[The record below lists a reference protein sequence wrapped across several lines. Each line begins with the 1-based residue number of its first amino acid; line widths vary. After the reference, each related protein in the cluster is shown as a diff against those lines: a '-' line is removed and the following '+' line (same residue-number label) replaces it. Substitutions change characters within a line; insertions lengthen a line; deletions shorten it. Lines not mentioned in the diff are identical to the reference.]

1 MGVNPALRCNWRSPK
16 DAQAAAKGRNGGI
29 RSQMDQRVHRTLDRT
44 HRLDVTQ
51 RLVLVVSSV
60 LFLLL
65 GLAIL
70 AEQFVDI
77 FATLS

>member
-1 MGVNPALRCNWRSPK
+1 
-16 DAQAAAKGRNGGI
+16 
-29 RSQMDQRVHRTLDRT
+29 MDQRVHRTLDRT